1 MMLTTCGAKASTRGI
16 FITLVRET
24 GTPYFTIRPFPTTG
38 TGSQQNAKWPCS
50 QTLTTGS
57 GGERLLTFNFKDKTI

>member
-16 FITLVRET
+16 FITRET